1 MLRNCLKKG
10 FRPAAV
16 LVAAV
21 LMCSLG
27 GCSDSESGW
36 LEGRAFTMNAYS
48 NTGELTLTSHA
59 EKIGLDGNVTT
70 DSRYYGI
77 GTNGSVSSDSSRWPS
92 SAEWAATPR
101 KARSS
106 A

>member
-1 MLRNCLKKG
+1 M
-10 FRPAAV
+10 AV
-16 LVAAV
+16 LVVAV

-70 DSRYYGI
+70 DSRYYGK
-77 GTNGSVSSDSSRWPS
+77 GNKVGLY
-92 SAEWAATPR
+92 
-101 KARSS
+101 KADGK
-106 A
+106 ALKLVGKD